1 MHIERAGRALQTAAM
16 TQQQIRFDNGEAYE
30 LYMGRW
36 SQLVAAAFLD
46 WLKPA
51 NGLRVLDVGCG
62 NGAFT
67 EFFATRCTPAS
78 VSGIDPS
85 APMLDFARTRPALRD
100 ADLRQGDAMTLPY
113 GDKVFDLAVM
123 PLVLFFV
130 PEPARG
136 VAEMA
141 RVVRPG
147 GTVSAYS
154 WDMDGGGFPY
164 AVLRAELEQMGVR
177 TPSAPSEEASRQ
189 DVSRRL
195 WETAGLVD
203 VQTHSLTVQRTY
215 ASFDEYWNIVC
226 GGPSVGNTIK
236 GLPPEQSALLQ
247 QRLKD
252 HFPADTRG
260 QITYSSTANAVL
272 GRVPG

>member
-1 MHIERAGRALQTAAM
+1 MHIERVGRTLQTAAM

-51 NGLRVLDVGCG
+51 NGLRLLDVGCG

-67 EFFATRCTPAS
+67 EFFATRCAPAS

-85 APMLDFARTRPALRD
+85 GPMLDFARTRPALRD
-100 ADLRQGDAMTLPY
+100 ADLRQGDAMSLPY

-130 PEPARG
+130 PEPAKG

-164 AVLRAELEQMGVR
+164 AVLRTELEQMGVR

-215 ASFDEYWNIVC
+215 SSFDEYWDILC

-236 GLPPEQSALLQ
+236 GLPPTDSALLQ
-247 QRLKD
+247 RRLKG
-252 HFPADTRG
+252 HFPADARG
-260 QITYSSTANAVL
+260 QITYSSTANAVR
-272 GRVPG
+272 GRVPA